1 MYIYIYVYTV
11 HAHRNTHTHTGTC
24 IQHILG
30 QIHRPDKCVHVTPRG
45 WQPCRPWNS
54 LWRPSF
60 SVSFLE
66 VTRRGKFCEH
76 TQDRSNVETPLMTF
90 EQFEPFFPTRLGFK
104 FDGKLSMCLQVQE
117 MTKGLSEFLSSESSL
132 SAVAQDV
139 TQDKL
144 QNLISAPN
152 FAVCVTSKPRSD

>member
-1 MYIYIYVYTV
+1 MYTYVYIYVYTV
-11 HAHRNTHTHTGTC
+11 HTHRNTHTHTCTGTC

-104 FDGKLSMCLQVQE
+104 FDGKTLHVLAGPGDDQGPVRV
-117 MTKGLSEFLSSESSL
+117 LVF
-132 SAVAQDV
+132 
-139 TQDKL
+139 
-144 QNLISAPN
+144 
-152 FAVCVTSKPRSD
+152 

>member
-1 MYIYIYVYTV
+1 MCTLYT
-11 HAHRNTHTHTGTC
+11 HIEIHTHTGTC

>member
-1 MYIYIYVYTV
+1 
-11 HAHRNTHTHTGTC
+11 
-24 IQHILG
+24 
-30 QIHRPDKCVHVTPRG
+30 
-45 WQPCRPWNS
+45 
-54 LWRPSF
+54 
-60 SVSFLE
+60 
-66 VTRRGKFCEH
+66 
-76 TQDRSNVETPLMTF
+76 
-90 EQFEPFFPTRLGFK
+90 
-104 FDGKLSMCLQVQE
+104 

>member
-1 MYIYIYVYTV
+1 MAYRCVIFWSNRYIYIYTDYKMHSYMIYIYIYMYIYIYVYTV
-11 HAHRNTHTHTGTC
+11 HAHRNTHTHTHRHMHTTYSRTDY
-24 IQHILG
+24 
-30 QIHRPDKCVHVTPRG
+30 RPDKCVHVTPRG

-104 FDGKLSMCLQVQE
+104 YGKTLHVLAGPGDDQGPVRV
-117 MTKGLSEFLSSESSL
+117 LVF
-132 SAVAQDV
+132 
-139 TQDKL
+139 
-144 QNLISAPN
+144 
-152 FAVCVTSKPRSD
+152 